1 MRLHCLQHV
10 EFETPGHIVDWAGER
25 QHSLHYTRFFREEA
39 LPVPEDFDALVI
51 MGGPMSIHDER
62 EFSWLRAEKELIG
75 EAMRQ
80 RKKILGICLGA
91 QLIAASAGA
100 RVYPN
105 PQKEI
110 GFFPLQWTA
119 EAREWWGVSGGD
131 AGAAGV
137 MAEDAAGV
145 MEGREMAPARP
156 GEEVAREGRD
166 GELLTGGGAPVFH
179 WHGETFDLPAGAVRL
194 AFSDACVNQGF
205 LLGETVMGLQFHL
218 EVTPV
223 ILQDMIAHEGHELVA
238 APYIQSADTIRRQT
252 ALLSANNR
260 LLSGLLDRFFQF

>member
-1 MRLHCLQHV
+1 MGRGTAAFAPLYPVL
-10 EFETPGHIVDWAGER
+10 PG
-25 QHSLHYTRFFREEA
+25 EA
-39 LPVPEDFDALVI
+39 LPAPEGFRMRWVI
-51 MGGPMSIHDER
+51 MGGPMSIHDEK
-62 EFSWLRAEKELIG
+62 EFPWLRPEKELIA
-75 EAMRQ
+75 EAIRQ
-80 RKKILGICLGA
+80 KKKILGICLGA

-110 GFFPLQWTA
+110 GFFPLQWT
-119 EAREWWGVSGGD
+119 EAGREWWGVTP
-131 AGAAGV
+131 
-137 MAEDAAGV
+137 
-145 MEGREMAPARP
+145 GRSE
-156 GEEVAREGRD
+156 EEVVARDGEAAEVWAADGATVAVEGRD
-166 GELLTGGGAPVFH
+166 GEPVFH

-218 EVTPV
+218 EVTPA
-223 ILQDMIAHEGHELVA
+223 ILQDMIVYEGHELVA
-238 APYIQSADTIRRQT
+238 APYIQSADIILRQS